1 MSKKVTEVTE
11 ELVLPILSEMNLE
24 LVDIEFV
31 KEGKN
36 WYLRVFIDSEKGIDI
51 EDCGKVSEKLSEQL
65 DEKDPITY
73 PYFLEVSSPGAERPL
88 KKSDDIKKAIGKQVH
103 IKTYE
108 PIESE
113 KAFEGKLIDFD
124 GKTLKVE
131 VLIKTRKKQFDIP
144 YNKVAS
150 ARLAVTFH

>member
-1 MSKKVTEVTE
+1 MSKKVTEITE
-11 ELVLPILSEMNLE
+11 ELVLPILAEMNLE

-51 EDCGKVSEKLSEQL
+51 EDCGKVSEKLSEKL

-88 KKSDDIKKAIGKQVH
+88 KKPEDMKKAIGKQVH

-108 PIESE
+108 PIEDA
-113 KAFEGKLIDFD
+113 KVFEGRLLSFD
-124 GKTLKVE
+124 GETVVVETLV
-131 VLIKTRKKQFDIP
+131 KTRKKQYEIP

>member
-1 MSKKVTEVTE
+1 MSKKITEVTE
-11 ELVLPILSEMNLE
+11 ELVLPILAKMNLE

-36 WYLRVFIDSEKGIDI
+36 WYLKVFIDSEKGIDI
-51 EDCGKVSEKLSEQL
+51 EDCGNVSEQLSEKL
-65 DEKDPITY
+65 DETDPISY
-73 PYFLEVSSPGAERPL
+73 PYFLEVSSPGVERPL
-88 KKSDDIKKAIGKQVH
+88 KKPEDVQKAIGKQVH

-108 PIESE
+108 PINNE
-113 KAFEGKLIDFD
+113 KIFEGKLIQFD
-124 GKTLKVE
+124 GERLIVE
-131 VLIKTRKKQFDIP
+131 VLIKTRKKQVEIP